1 MAGAELGF
9 ETNTCTII
17 SASCPFRHTCC
28 AGRFART
35 PGAALLFLHRG
46 AKSAISASAIS
57 TGLGSS
63 GVKNRSPSSLSPFP
77 TRSYRVSKPFWSAM
91 PSTCPCCSAPRNYST
106 PIASAPSPPSMHL
119 MNPGTSM
126 APRSATLPPLA
137 SGGGR
142 YEPNESPS
150 YLFCSK
156 CIESTTH
163 K

>member
-1 MAGAELGF
+1 MDTERGADARHFSGGDSMAGAELGF

-17 SASCPFRHTCC
+17 SDSCPFRPTCC

-77 TRSYRVSKPFWSAM
+77 TRSYRVSNPFWIAM
-91 PSTCPCCSAPRNYST
+91 PSDVPVLLGT
-106 PIASAPSPPSMHL
+106 PELLNSYRIRAFPTVYVL
-119 MNPGTSM
+119 
-126 APRSATLPPLA
+126 
-137 SGGGR
+137 
-142 YEPNESPS
+142 NESGN
-150 YLFCSK
+150 
-156 CIESTTH
+156 IDGSTVGYSSTLGLWWRTL
-163 K
+163 